1 MGLIPDY
8 EMAWV
13 VNSVELAL
21 DKLGVRAY
29 DGTANKIFNE
39 TRFSMGK

>member
-1 MGLIPDY
+1 
-8 EMAWV
+8 V

-21 DKLGVRAY
+21 DKLGRRKY

-39 TRFSMGK
+39 VFFQL